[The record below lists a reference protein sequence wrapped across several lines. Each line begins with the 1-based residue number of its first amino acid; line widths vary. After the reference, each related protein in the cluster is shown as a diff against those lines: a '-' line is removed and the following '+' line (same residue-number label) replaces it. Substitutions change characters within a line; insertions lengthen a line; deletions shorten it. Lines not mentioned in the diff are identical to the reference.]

1 MGWLEPLLARVGEDA
16 KHVVTP
22 VIDIIN
28 PDSFNYTASPL
39 VRWPGTVISLEK
51 LVICLS
57 CSLEPLTT

>member
-39 VRWPGTVISLEK
+39 VRWRWAAYGIYDRNL
-51 LVICLS
+51 
-57 CSLEPLTT
+57 

>member
-1 MGWLEPLLARVGEDA
+1 MDLHPVPQANVGWLEPLLARVGEDA

-39 VRWPGTVISLEK
+39 VRWLLLENGIS
-51 LVICLS
+51 
-57 CSLEPLTT
+57 